1 MPVQGEKIMSNIRA
15 LFFKDGDL
23 WVGQC
28 LEFDIGA
35 QARDL
40 DTARSR
46 LRMAIEIERKTSIEI
61 NGAPFK
67 GIDPAP
73 AYFHDMWEKRS
84 REFGA
89 ESSLL
94 KNGDSVTVDY
104 ALCA

>member
-1 MPVQGEKIMSNIRA
+1 MSNIRA
-15 LFFKDGDL
+15 VFFKDGDL
-23 WVGQC
+23 WAGQC
-28 LEFDIGA
+28 LEFDIGV

-46 LRMAIEIERKTSIEI
+46 LKMAIEIERKTSIEI
-61 NGAPFK
+61 NGEAFK

-73 AYFHDMWEKRS
+73 AYFHEMWEKRS

-89 ESSLL
+89 GSSALT
-94 KNGDSVTVDY
+94 NGDSVTIDY